1 MTNRYD
7 DILYLPHKQSDARQ
21 RMSRASRAAQFAPFA
36 ALVGYGDA
44 LNETMRKTEEKI
56 DLSDDQID
64 GLNFKIAYLGAH
76 IDEEPEVTIT
86 FFVKDKRK
94 SGGAYITV
102 TGSIDE
108 IDEYERTII
117 MSKIY
122 RTVYLGQG
130 RVQMRSRRFEVE
142 WLHFHLRFLRR
153 ADLRSY
159 A

>member
-76 IDEEPEVTIT
+76 MRIWRVRIILSESSLKRPRKNRSGRKIT
-86 FFVKDKRK
+86 ERNAERRN
-94 SGGAYITV
+94 GAA
-102 TGSIDE
+102 
-108 IDEYERTII
+108 
-117 MSKIY
+117 
-122 RTVYLGQG
+122 
-130 RVQMRSRRFEVE
+130 RVQARR
-142 WLHFHLRFLRR
+142 
-153 ADLRSY
+153 
-159 A
+159 